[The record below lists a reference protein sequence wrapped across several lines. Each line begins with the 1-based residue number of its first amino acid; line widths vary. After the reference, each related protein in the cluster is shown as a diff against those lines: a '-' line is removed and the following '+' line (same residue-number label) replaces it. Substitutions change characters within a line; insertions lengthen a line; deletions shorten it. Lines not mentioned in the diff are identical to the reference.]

1 MTDAQAQMLIDTLSA
16 EVPGITGVH
25 MNTGDAVLL
34 SMQSEV
40 LVELVARITGDDP
53 DALLALIALS

>member
-1 MTDAQAQMLIDTLSA
+1 MLIDTLSA

-25 MNTGDAVLL
+25 LVTGDAVML

-53 DALLALIALS
+53 DALLALAALS